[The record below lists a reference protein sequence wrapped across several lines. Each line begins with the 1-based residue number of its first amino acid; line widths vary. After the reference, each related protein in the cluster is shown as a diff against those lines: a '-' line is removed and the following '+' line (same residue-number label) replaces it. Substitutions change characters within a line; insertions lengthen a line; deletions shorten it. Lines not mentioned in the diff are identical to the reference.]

1 MLMNILLI
9 NHYAGSNI
17 HGMEYRPFYLAREWV
32 KLGHK
37 VNIIAASFSHLRGK
51 EPNINGKIT
60 KEVIEGINYFWL
72 RTPRYKGNGL
82 GRVLNMMAFSLML
95 FMKKSKLIRDGK
107 PGLVIASSPHPFIIF
122 GARSIARS
130 LNVKM
135 VFEVRDLWPLT
146 LIELG
151 SISRF
156 HPFVIFMHWTE
167 KYAYRISDYVI
178 SLLSKSD
185 TYMNEQGMARHK
197 FFYIPNGVDV
207 AEWRQNVTALPE
219 FHQNILTKLRQEG
232 RFIVGYAGGHGI
244 SNALD
249 SLIEAARFLESRP
262 VTFILVGKGPEKKR
276 LEKKVSD
283 IGLQNVIFL
292 PSIPKSAIPS
302 LLEFMDVLFI
312 GWLKSPL
319 YRFGISPNKL
329 LDYMMSGKPVI
340 HATDAENDVVAESSC
355 GISVPSEN
363 PEAIAEA
370 IIEITN
376 MTELERREM
385 GLKGRE
391 YVTRHHDYAVL
402 AKRYLEVFNE

>member
-1 MLMNILLI
+1 MNILLI

-37 VNIIAASFSHLRGK
+37 VNIIAASFSHLRSK

-60 KEVIEGINYFWL
+60 KEVIEGIHYIWL

-82 GRVLNMMAFSLML
+82 GRVINMMTFSLML
-95 FMKKSKLIRDGK
+95 FMQKSELICDGK
-107 PGLVIASSPHPFIIF
+107 PDLVIASSPHPFIIF
-122 GARSIARS
+122 GSLCIARS
-130 LNVKM
+130 LNAKM

-151 SISRF
+151 SMSRF
-156 HPFVIFMHWTE
+156 HPFVIFMHWAE
-167 KYAYRISDYVI
+167 KYSYRKSDYVI
-178 SLLSKSD
+178 SLLSKAD

-207 AEWRQNVTALPE
+207 AEWRQNVTPLPE
-219 FHQNILTKLRQEG
+219 YHQNVLTSLKREG

-249 SLIEAARFLESRP
+249 SLIEAARILESRP
-262 VTFILVGKGPEKKR
+262 VTFILVGNGSEKKR
-276 LEKKVSD
+276 LEQKVSY
-283 IGLQNVIFL
+283 IRLQNIIFL

-312 GWLKSPL
+312 GWLRSPL

-340 HATDAENDVVAESSC
+340 HATDAENDMVAESGC
-355 GISVPSEN
+355 GISIPPEN
-363 PEAIAEA
+363 PEAIVNAVVRLL
-370 IIEITN
+370 N
-376 MTELERREM
+376 MTDSEREHI
-385 GLKGRE
+385 GLKGKE
-391 YVTRHHDYAVL
+391 YVVANHDYRVL
-402 AKRYLEVFNE
+402 AEKYLGIF